1 MARPIRDIMTA
12 RVVTVRSDAPVSM
25 AVERMNRF
33 GFSALPVVDA
43 AYRLV
48 GIVSLIDILRYR
60 AEYGPDDGAPVES
73 LMNPDVLS
81 MPPNANASVVAH
93 RMRTYGELRVMPI
106 VERGR
111 LVGVVTRSDL
121 LRPRRQENWATA
133 LVRRFKG
140 KDSAEDEVLLNL
152 ARPHRVGPPPA
163 DTALVREVMTTDVV
177 SVGVGQSVEGAAEML
192 LRHRLTAMPV
202 VDDRQQVL
210 GVVSEADLLRDPL
223 SGRRELRTVGGVMTR
238 PAVVIA
244 ADATVAEARAM
255 VADRGLRMMPVVEG
269 GRLVGVLSRR
279 DLV

>member
-1 MARPIRDIMTA
+1 
-12 RVVTVRSDAPVSM
+12 
-25 AVERMNRF
+25 
-33 GFSALPVVDA
+33 
-43 AYRLV
+43 
-48 GIVSLIDILRYR
+48 
-60 AEYGPDDGAPVES
+60 VES

-163 DTALVREVMTTDVV
+163 ETALVREVMTTDVV
-177 SVGVGQSVEGAAEML
+177 SVGVGQSVEGAAELL

>member
-163 DTALVREVMTTDVV
+163 ETALVREVMTTDVV

-202 VDDRQQVL
+202 VDDRRQVL

>member
-121 LRPRRQENWATA
+121 LRPRRQENWGTA

-202 VDDRQQVL
+202 VDDRRQVL

>member
-202 VDDRQQVL
+202 VDDRRQVL